1 MLPLFFM
8 QTTVTKINFNKHK
21 ILTSQTGKE
30 TVSPPFPPPSSPT
43 FTFIDLFAGIG
54 GTRIGFE
61 QACKE
66 KGLYSS
72 CVFSSEIKPH
82 AIEVYKT
89 NFHNEEIAG
98 DITQITPTDIPNHD
112 MLLAGFP
119 CQPFSSAGNRR
130 GFLDERGGLFF
141 IIHAILKAKQ
151 PKMFLLENVEGL
163 LTHNNGKTLNLILSQ
178 LKQLDYKVDYKILDA
193 TDFGVPQQRR
203 RIYIVGH
210 KIRKI
215 NLIFTDKI
223 KLTVADIIEE
233 TLFEPSTFSE
243 LLLKHYSYDQL
254 YGKSIKDKRG
264 GTNNIHSWDIELKGE
279 ITAEQKRLL
288 NELMKKRRYK
298 KWAEQKGIDWMDGM
312 PLTTEEITTFF
323 KHDNLQELLDD
334 LVQKNYLVLEHPKK
348 IVNKKGVK
356 QRVFAKK
363 VPKGYN
369 IVTGKL
375 SFPFSKILDP
385 QGFAPTIVATEVGK
399 IAIST
404 PKGVRPITI
413 REGLRLSGFPDE
425 YQLNIDYRK
434 AFDLIGNTVIPPVI
448 KAISLKLLE
457 HE

>member
-1 MLPLFFM
+1 MN
-8 QTTVTKINFNKHK
+8 T
-21 ILTSQTGKE
+21 
-30 TVSPPFPPPSSPT
+30 PFPTPKNPT

-66 KGLYSS
+66 KGVRST
-72 CVFSSEIKPH
+72 CVFSSDIKPH
-82 AIEVYKT
+82 AIEAYKA
-89 NFHNEEIAG
+89 NFNNEEIAG
-98 DITQITPTDIPNHD
+98 DITKIAPINIPDHD

-141 IIHAILKAKQ
+141 VIQAILKEKQ

-163 LTHNNGKTLNLILSQ
+163 LTHNNGKTLKVILSQ
-178 LKQLDYKVDYKILDA
+178 LKQLNYKVDYEVLDA
-193 TDFGVPQQRR
+193 TDFGVPQQRK

-210 KIRKI
+210 KTHEI
-215 NLIFTDKI
+215 NLTFTEKSTR
-223 KLTVADIIEE
+223 TVADIIEK
-233 TLFEPSTFSE
+233 TSFEPSTFSD
-243 LLLKHYSYDQL
+243 LLLKNYRYDQL

-264 GTNNIHSWDIELKGE
+264 GQNNIHSWDIELKGE
-279 ITAEQKRLL
+279 ITAEQKQLL

-312 PLTTEEITTFF
+312 PLTSEEISTFF
-323 KHDNLQELLDD
+323 EHPNLQELLED
-334 LVQKNYLVLEHPKK
+334 LVKKNYLVFEHPKK

-399 IAIST
+399 IAVST

-413 REGLRLSGFPDE
+413 REGLRLSGFPEE